1 MNRLKNEKSEYL
13 LQHADNPVDWYPW
26 SKEAFDTAEKENKPI
41 MLSIGYS
48 ACHWCHVMAHESF
61 EDDGTAELMNANF
74 INIKLDKEERPDLD
88 KIYQM
93 SQTIITGKT
102 GGWPL
107 TVFMTPAKFPFFA
120 GTYFPD
126 TERHGLPGFKDI
138 LLRVMDFYKNQRDD
152 ISKQNIQIKNIFE
165 TLNKTKETKN
175 IINKDLLDD
184 VISELISS
192 IDKVHGGFG
201 SAPKFPHV
209 NNLDFLIKT
218 TETINRNNSEVLE
231 LIDLTLTRMTCAGIY
246 DHLKGGF
253 FRYSVD
259 ELWMIPHFEKMLYD
273 NGPMID
279 ILCNAYKV
287 TENPLYLDKIN
298 QTCQWAIEEM
308 QDKQG
313 GFYSTIDADSEHV
326 EGKFYVWTDEELKD
340 ILNTDELKLFKEIFV
355 VYDKPNFEGKYHL
368 HVTKT
373 NQESYINNKKSA
385 DLICTKLLKIRNGR
399 VRPETDKK
407 ILVSWNSLLMLG
419 LINAYKVTGNYN
431 YYDSAKKCFDFIKNY
446 MYVNDKLYA
455 CYHDKPCFNAYL
467 DDYAFLSKACIEFLK
482 TDWNEKD
489 FNFLES
495 LTNTLLDNFQ
505 DKDNGGFYYTS
516 DTHEELIYRPKS
528 YMDES
533 LPSGNSVAT
542 EVLSELYEL
551 TGDSKYSKAVDKSI
565 SSAADSINRS
575 KFSHCSLYLAAPIQ
589 TPEGHHISI
598 SKRLIIIRCELEK
611 VDEYKKNIYALN
623 TMNDNIYFITNNES
637 VTIKG
642 IKDKINQGSFAAY
655 ICQNNTCSAPIRDYE
670 SFYDFISI

>member
-175 IINKDLLDD
+175 IINKDLLDN

>member
-26 SKEAFDTAEKENKPI
+26 SEEAFDKAEKENKPI

-107 TVFMTPAKFPFFA
+107 TVFMTPEKFPFFA

-175 IINKDLLDD
+175 IVNEDLLSK
-184 VISELISS
+184 VKSELISS
-192 IDKVHGGFG
+192 IDRVHGGFG

-218 TETINRNNSEVLE
+218 AEKGDKETLE
-231 LIDLTLTRMTCAGIY
+231 LIELTLTRMTCAGIY

-279 ILCNAYKV
+279 ILCNAYKI
-287 TENPLYLDKIN
+287 TQNSLYLDKIN

-308 QDKQG
+308 QDKEG

-340 ILNTDELKLFKEIFV
+340 ILNANELKLFKEIFV

-373 NQESYINNKKSA
+373 NQECYINNKNSA
-385 DLICTKLLKIRNGR
+385 DLICAKLLKIRNGR
-399 VRPETDKK
+399 VRPATDKK
-407 ILVSWNSLLMLG
+407 ILVSWNSLLILG
-419 LINAYKVTGNYN
+419 LINAYKITGNNN
-431 YYDSAKKCFDFIKNY
+431 YYNSAKKCFDFIRNN
-446 MYVNDKLYA
+446 MWVNNKLYA
-455 CYHDKPCFNAYL
+455 CYHDKPYFNAYL

-482 TDWNEKD
+482 IDWNEKD
-489 FNFLES
+489 FSFLENLTDS
-495 LTNTLLDNFQ
+495 LINNFQ
-505 DKDNGGFYYTS
+505 DKENGGFYYTS

-533 LPSGNSVAT
+533 LPSGNSIAT

-551 TGDSKYSKAVDKSI
+551 TGNSKYIKAVDKSI

-575 KFSHCSLYLAAPIQ
+575 KFSHCSLYLAAPN
-589 TPEGHHISI
+589 TRI
-598 SKRLIIIRCELEK
+598 SKKLIIIRCELEK
-611 VDEYKKNIYALN
+611 IDEYKKNIYALN
-623 TMNDNIYFITNNES
+623 IMNDNIYFIANNES

-642 IKDKINQGSFAAY
+642 IKEKINQGRFTAY
-655 ICQNNTCSAPIRDYE
+655 VCQNNTCSEPIKDYE
-670 SFYDFISI
+670 SLSAVISI

>member
-175 IINKDLLDD
+175 IINKDLLDN

-279 ILCNAYKV
+279 VLCNAYKV

-611 VDEYKKNIYALN
+611 MDEYKKNIYALN
-623 TMNDNIYFITNNES
+623 TMNDNIYFIANSEN

-642 IKDKINQGSFAAY
+642 IKDKINQGRFTAY
-655 ICQNNTCSAPIRDYE
+655 VCQNNTCSEPIKDYE
-670 SFYDFISI
+670 SLHAIIST

>member
-107 TVFMTPAKFPFFA
+107 TVFMTPTKFPFFA

-175 IINKDLLDD
+175 IINEDLLDK
-184 VISELISS
+184 VKSELISS

-218 TETINRNNSEVLE
+218 TEKDDKETLE
-231 LIDLTLTRMTCAGIY
+231 LIELTLTRMTCAGIY

-279 ILCNAYKV
+279 ILCNAYKI
-287 TENPLYLDKIN
+287 TQNSLYLDKIN
-298 QTCQWAIEEM
+298 QTCQWVIEEM
-308 QDKQG
+308 QHEQG

-326 EGKFYVWTDEELKD
+326 EGKFYVWTDKELRD

-355 VYDKPNFEGKYHL
+355 VYGKPNFEGKYHL

-373 NQESYINNKKSA
+373 NQECYINNKKSA
-385 DLICTKLLKIRNGR
+385 DLICAKLLDVRNGR
-399 VRPETDKK
+399 IRPATDKK

-419 LINAYKVTGNYN
+419 LINAYKVTGDNN
-431 YYDSAKKCFDFIKNY
+431 YYNSAKKCFDFIKNN
-446 MYVNDKLYA
+446 MWVNNKLYA

-482 TDWNEKD
+482 IDWNEKD
-489 FNFLES
+489 FSFLES
-495 LTNTLLDNFQ
+495 LTDTLLDSFQ
-505 DKDNGGFYYTS
+505 DKENGGFYYTS

-533 LPSGNSVAT
+533 LPSGNSIAT

-551 TGDSKYSKAVDKSI
+551 TGNNKYIKAVDKSI

-575 KFSHCSLYLAAPIQ
+575 KFSHCSLYLAAPNIK
-589 TPEGHHISI
+589 I
-598 SKRLIIIRCELEK
+598 SKKLIIIRCELEK
-611 VDEYKKNIYALN
+611 MDEYKKNIYSLN
-623 TMNDNIYFITNNES
+623 TMNDNIYFIANNEN

-642 IKDKINQGSFAAY
+642 IKDKINQGRFTAY
-655 ICQNNTCSAPIRDYE
+655 VCQNNTCSEPIKDYE
-670 SFYDFISI
+670 SLHAIIST

>member
-175 IINKDLLDD
+175 IINEDLLDK
-184 VISELISS
+184 VKSELISS

-218 TETINRNNSEVLE
+218 TEKDDKETLE
-231 LIDLTLTRMTCAGIY
+231 LIELTLTRMTCAGIY

-279 ILCNAYKV
+279 ILCNAYKI
-287 TENPLYLDKIN
+287 TQNSLYLDKIN
-298 QTCQWAIEEM
+298 QTCQWVIEEM
-308 QDKQG
+308 QHEQG

-355 VYDKPNFEGKYHL
+355 VYGKPNFEGKYHL

-373 NQESYINNKKSA
+373 NQECYINNKNSA
-385 DLICTKLLKIRNGR
+385 DLICAKLLEIRNGR
-399 VRPETDKK
+399 VRPATDKK

-419 LINAYKVTGNYN
+419 LINAYKVTGDNN
-431 YYDSAKKCFDFIKNY
+431 YYNSAKKCFDFIKNN
-446 MYVNDKLYA
+446 MWVNNKLYA

-482 TDWNEKD
+482 IDWNEKD
-489 FNFLES
+489 FSFLES
-495 LTNTLLDNFQ
+495 LTDTLLDSFQ
-505 DKDNGGFYYTS
+505 DKENGGFYYTS

-533 LPSGNSVAT
+533 LPSGNSIAT

-551 TGDSKYSKAVDKSI
+551 TGNNKYIKAVDKSI

-575 KFSHCSLYLAAPIQ
+575 KFSHCSLYLAAPNIK
-589 TPEGHHISI
+589 I
-598 SKRLIIIRCELEK
+598 SKKLIIIRCELEK
-611 VDEYKKNIYALN
+611 MDEYKKNIYALN
-623 TMNDNIYFITNNES
+623 AMNDNIYFIANSEN

-642 IKDKINQGSFAAY
+642 IKDKINQGRFTAY
-655 ICQNNTCSAPIRDYE
+655 VCQNNTCSEPIKDYE
-670 SFYDFISI
+670 SLHAIISI

>member
-107 TVFMTPAKFPFFA
+107 TVFMTPTKFPFFA

-165 TLNKTKETKN
+165 TLNKTKETEN
-175 IINKDLLDD
+175 IINEDLLDK
-184 VISELISS
+184 VKSELISS

-218 TETINRNNSEVLE
+218 TEKDDKETLE
-231 LIDLTLTRMTCAGIY
+231 LIELTLTRMTCAGIY

-279 ILCNAYKV
+279 ILCNAYKI
-287 TENPLYLDKIN
+287 TQNSLYLDKIN
-298 QTCQWAIEEM
+298 QTCQWVIEEM
-308 QDKQG
+308 QHEQG

-326 EGKFYVWTDEELKD
+326 EGKFYVWTDKELRD

-355 VYDKPNFEGKYHL
+355 VYGKPNFEGKYHL

-373 NQESYINNKKSA
+373 NQECYINNKNSA
-385 DLICTKLLKIRNGR
+385 NLICAKLLDVRNGR
-399 VRPETDKK
+399 IRPATDKK

-419 LINAYKVTGNYN
+419 LINAYKVTGNNN
-431 YYDSAKKCFDFIKNY
+431 YYDSAKKCFDFIKNN
-446 MYVNDKLYA
+446 MWVNNKLYA

-482 TDWNEKD
+482 IDWNEED
-489 FNFLES
+489 FSFLES
-495 LTNTLLDNFQ
+495 LTDTLLDSFQ
-505 DKDNGGFYYTS
+505 DKENGGFYYTS

-533 LPSGNSVAT
+533 LPSGNSIAT

-551 TGDSKYSKAVDKSI
+551 TGNNKYIKAVDKSI

-575 KFSHCSLYLAAPIQ
+575 KFSHCSLYLAAPNIK
-589 TPEGHHISI
+589 I
-598 SKRLIIIRCELEK
+598 SKKLIIIRCELEK
-611 VDEYKKNIYALN
+611 MGKYKKNIYALN
-623 TMNDNIYFITNNES
+623 TMNDNIYFIANNEN

-642 IKDKINQGSFAAY
+642 IKDKINQGRFTAY
-655 ICQNNTCSAPIRDYE
+655 VCQNNTCSEPIKDYE
-670 SFYDFISI
+670 SLHAIISI

>member
-107 TVFMTPAKFPFFA
+107 TVFMTPTKFPFFA

-175 IINKDLLDD
+175 IINEDLLDK
-184 VISELISS
+184 VKSELISS

-218 TETINRNNSEVLE
+218 TEKDDKETLE
-231 LIDLTLTRMTCAGIY
+231 LIELTLTRMTCAGIY

-279 ILCNAYKV
+279 ILCNAYKIKQ
-287 TENPLYLDKIN
+287 NSLYLDKIN
-298 QTCQWAIEEM
+298 QTCQWVIEEM
-308 QDKQG
+308 QHDQG

-326 EGKFYVWTDEELKD
+326 EGKFYVWTDKELRD
-340 ILNTDELKLFKEIFV
+340 ILNTDEFKLFKEIFV
-355 VYDKPNFEGKYHL
+355 VYGKPNFEGKYHL

-373 NQESYINNKKSA
+373 NQECYINNKNSA
-385 DLICTKLLKIRNGR
+385 DLICAKLLDVRNGR
-399 VRPETDKK
+399 VRPATDKK

-419 LINAYKVTGNYN
+419 LINAYKVTGDNN
-431 YYDSAKKCFDFIKNY
+431 YYDSAKKCFDFIKNN
-446 MYVNDKLYA
+446 MWVNNKLYA

-482 TDWNEKD
+482 IDWNEKD
-489 FNFLES
+489 FSFLES
-495 LTNTLLDNFQ
+495 LTDTLLDSFQ
-505 DKDNGGFYYTS
+505 DKENGGFYYTS

-533 LPSGNSVAT
+533 LP
-542 EVLSELYEL
+542 Y
-551 TGDSKYSKAVDKSI
+551 DM
-565 SSAADSINRS
+565 
-575 KFSHCSLYLAAPIQ
+575 FPSHQ
-589 TPEGHHISI
+589 
-598 SKRLIIIRCELEK
+598 
-611 VDEYKKNIYALN
+611 
-623 TMNDNIYFITNNES
+623 
-637 VTIKG
+637 
-642 IKDKINQGSFAAY
+642 
-655 ICQNNTCSAPIRDYE
+655 
-670 SFYDFISI
+670 

>member
-505 DKDNGGFYYTS
+505 D
-516 DTHEELIYRPKS
+516 
-528 YMDES
+528 
-533 LPSGNSVAT
+533 
-542 EVLSELYEL
+542 
-551 TGDSKYSKAVDKSI
+551 
-565 SSAADSINRS
+565 
-575 KFSHCSLYLAAPIQ
+575 
-589 TPEGHHISI
+589 
-598 SKRLIIIRCELEK
+598 
-611 VDEYKKNIYALN
+611 
-623 TMNDNIYFITNNES
+623 
-637 VTIKG
+637 
-642 IKDKINQGSFAAY
+642 
-655 ICQNNTCSAPIRDYE
+655 
-670 SFYDFISI
+670 

>member
-26 SKEAFDTAEKENKPI
+26 SKEAFDKAEKENKPI

-107 TVFMTPAKFPFFA
+107 TVFMTPTKFPFFA

-175 IINKDLLDD
+175 IVNEDLLSK
-184 VISELISS
+184 VKSELISS
-192 IDKVHGGFG
+192 IDRVHGGFG

-218 TETINRNNSEVLE
+218 AEKGDKETLE
-231 LIDLTLTRMTCAGIY
+231 LIELTLTRMTCAGIY

-279 ILCNAYKV
+279 ILCNAYKI
-287 TENPLYLDKIN
+287 TQNSLYLDKIN

-313 GFYSTIDADSEHV
+313 GFYSTIDADSEHI

-340 ILNTDELKLFKEIFV
+340 ILNTNELKLFKEIFV

-373 NQESYINNKKSA
+373 NQECYINNKNSA
-385 DLICTKLLKIRNGR
+385 DLICAKLLKIRNGR
-399 VRPETDKK
+399 VRPATDKK
-407 ILVSWNSLLMLG
+407 ILVSWNSLLMIG
-419 LINAYKVTGNYN
+419 LINAYKITGNNN
-431 YYDSAKKCFDFIKNY
+431 YYNSAKKCFDFIRNN
-446 MYVNDKLYA
+446 MWVNNKLYA
-455 CYHDKPCFNAYL
+455 CYHDKPYFNAYL

-482 TDWNEKD
+482 IDWNEKD
-489 FNFLES
+489 FSFLENLTDS
-495 LTNTLLDNFQ
+495 LINNFQ
-505 DKDNGGFYYTS
+505 DKENGGFYYTS

-533 LPSGNSVAT
+533 LPSGNSIAT

-551 TGDSKYSKAVDKSI
+551 TGNSKYIKAVDKSI

-575 KFSHCSLYLAAPIQ
+575 KFSHCSLYLAAPN
-589 TPEGHHISI
+589 TRI
-598 SKRLIIIRCELEK
+598 SKKLIIIRCELEK
-611 VDEYKKNIYALN
+611 IDEYKKNIYALN
-623 TMNDNIYFITNNES
+623 IMNDNIYFIANNES

-642 IKDKINQGSFAAY
+642 IKEKINQGRFTAY
-655 ICQNNTCSAPIRDYE
+655 VCQNNTCSEPIKDYE
-670 SFYDFISI
+670 SLSAVISI

>member
-26 SKEAFDTAEKENKPI
+26 SQEAFDKAEKENKPI

-107 TVFMTPAKFPFFA
+107 TVFMTPEKFPFFA

-175 IINKDLLDD
+175 IVNEDLLSK
-184 VISELISS
+184 VKSELISS
-192 IDKVHGGFG
+192 IDRVHGGFG

-218 TETINRNNSEVLE
+218 AEKDDKETLE
-231 LIDLTLTRMTCAGIY
+231 LIELTLTRMTCAGIY

-279 ILCNAYKV
+279 ILCNAYKI
-287 TENPLYLDKIN
+287 TQNSLYLDKIN

-313 GFYSTIDADSEHV
+313 GFYSTIDADSEHI

-340 ILNTDELKLFKEIFV
+340 TLNTDELKLFKEIFV

-373 NQESYINNKKSA
+373 NQECYINNKNSA
-385 DLICTKLLKIRNGR
+385 DLICAKLLKIRNGR
-399 VRPETDKK
+399 VRPSTDKK
-407 ILVSWNSLLMLG
+407 ILVSWNSLLMIG
-419 LINAYKVTGNYN
+419 LINAYKITGNNN
-431 YYDSAKKCFDFIKNY
+431 YYNSAKKCFDFIRNN
-446 MYVNDKLYA
+446 MWVNNKLYA
-455 CYHDKPCFNAYL
+455 CYHDKPYFNAYL

-482 TDWNEKD
+482 IDWNEKD
-489 FNFLES
+489 FSFLENLTDS
-495 LTNTLLDNFQ
+495 LINNFQ
-505 DKDNGGFYYTS
+505 DKENGGFYYTS
-516 DTHEELIYRPKS
+516 DTHEELIYRHKS

-533 LPSGNSVAT
+533 LPSGNSIAT
-542 EVLSELYEL
+542 EVLSELYDL
-551 TGDSKYSKAVDKSI
+551 TGNSKYIKAVDKSI

-575 KFSHCSLYLAAPIQ
+575 KFSHCSLYLA
-589 TPEGHHISI
+589 TPNTKI
-598 SKRLIIIRCELEK
+598 SKKLIIIRCELEK
-611 VDEYKKNIYALN
+611 IDEYKKNIYALN
-623 TMNDNIYFITNNES
+623 IMNDNIYFIANNES

-642 IKDKINQGSFAAY
+642 IKEKINQGRFTAY
-655 ICQNNTCSAPIRDYE
+655 VCQNNTCSEPIKDYE
-670 SFYDFISI
+670 SLSAVISI

>member
-26 SKEAFDTAEKENKPI
+26 SQEAFDQAEKENKPV

-107 TVFMTPAKFPFFA
+107 TVFMTPEKFPFFA

-138 LLRVMDFYKNQRDD
+138 LLRVIDFYKNQRDD

-165 TLNKTKETKN
+165 TLNKIKETKN
-175 IINKDLLDD
+175 IINEDLINQ
-184 VISELISS
+184 VRSELVSS

-218 TETINRNNSEVLE
+218 TEKDDKETLK
-231 LIDLTLTRMTCAGIY
+231 LIELTLTRMTCAGIY

-279 ILCNAYKV
+279 VLCNAYKI
-287 TENPLYLDKIN
+287 TDNSLYLDKIN
-298 QTCQWAIEEM
+298 QTCQWVIEEM
-308 QDKQG
+308 QHKQG
-313 GFYSTIDADSEHV
+313 GFYSTIDADSEHI

-385 DLICTKLLKIRNGR
+385 DLICAKLLKIRNKR
-399 VRPETDKK
+399 VRPDTDKK
-407 ILVSWNSLLMLG
+407 ILTSWNSLLILG
-419 LINAYKVTGNYN
+419 LINAYKITGNNN
-431 YYDSAKKCFDFIKNY
+431 YYNSAKKCFDFIRNN
-446 MYVNDKLYA
+446 MWVNNKLYA
-455 CYHDKPCFNAYL
+455 CYHDKPYFNAYL

-482 TDWNEKD
+482 IDWNEKD
-489 FNFLES
+489 FSFLENLTDS
-495 LTNTLLDNFQ
+495 LINNFQ
-505 DKDNGGFYYTS
+505 DKENGGFYYTS

-533 LPSGNSVAT
+533 LPSGNSIAT
-542 EVLSELYEL
+542 EVLSELYDL
-551 TGDSKYSKAVDKSI
+551 TGNSKYIKAVDKSI

-575 KFSHCSLYLAAPIQ
+575 KFSHCSLYLAAPN
-589 TPEGHHISI
+589 TKI
-598 SKRLIIIRCELEK
+598 SKKLIIIRCELEK
-611 VDEYKKNIYALN
+611 IDEYKKNIYALN
-623 TMNDNIYFITNNES
+623 IMNDNIYFIANNES
-637 VTIKG
+637 ITIKG
-642 IKDKINQGSFAAY
+642 IKEKINQGKFTAY
-655 ICQNNTCSAPIRDYE
+655 VCQNNTCSEPIKDYE
-670 SFYDFISI
+670 SLSAVISI

>member
-107 TVFMTPAKFPFFA
+107 TVFMTPTKFPFFA

-175 IINKDLLDD
+175 IINEDLLDK
-184 VISELISS
+184 VKSELISS

-218 TETINRNNSEVLE
+218 TEKDDKETLE
-231 LIDLTLTRMTCAGIY
+231 LIELTLARMTCAGIY

-279 ILCNAYKV
+279 ILCNAYKI
-287 TENPLYLDKIN
+287 TQNSLYLDKIN
-298 QTCQWAIEEM
+298 QTCQWVIEEM
-308 QDKQG
+308 QHEQG

-355 VYDKPNFEGKYHL
+355 VYGKPNFEGKYHL

-373 NQESYINNKKSA
+373 NQECYINNKNSA
-385 DLICTKLLKIRNGR
+385 DLICAKLLEIRNGR
-399 VRPETDKK
+399 VRPATDKK

-419 LINAYKVTGNYN
+419 LINAYKVTGDNN
-431 YYDSAKKCFDFIKNY
+431 YYNSAKKCFDFIKNN
-446 MYVNDKLYA
+446 MWVNNKLYA

-482 TDWNEKD
+482 IDWNEKD
-489 FNFLES
+489 FSFLES
-495 LTNTLLDNFQ
+495 LTDTLLGSFQ
-505 DKDNGGFYYTS
+505 DKENGGFYYTS

-533 LPSGNSVAT
+533 LPSGNSIAT

-551 TGDSKYSKAVDKSI
+551 TGNNKYIKAVDKSI

-575 KFSHCSLYLAAPIQ
+575 KFSHCSLYLAAPNIK
-589 TPEGHHISI
+589 I
-598 SKRLIIIRCELEK
+598 SKKLIIIRCELEK
-611 VDEYKKNIYALN
+611 MDEYKKNIYALN
-623 TMNDNIYFITNNES
+623 AMNDNIYFIANSEN

-642 IKDKINQGSFAAY
+642 IKDKINQGRFTAY
-655 ICQNNTCSAPIRDYE
+655 VCQNNTCSEPIKDYE
-670 SFYDFISI
+670 SLHAVISI

>member
-107 TVFMTPAKFPFFA
+107 TVFMTPTKFPFFA

-175 IINKDLLDD
+175 IINEDLLDK
-184 VISELISS
+184 VKSELISS

-218 TETINRNNSEVLE
+218 TEKDDKETLE
-231 LIDLTLTRMTCAGIY
+231 LIELTLTRMTCAGIY

-279 ILCNAYKV
+279 ILCNAYKI
-287 TENPLYLDKIN
+287 TQNSLYLDKIN
-298 QTCQWAIEEM
+298 QTCQWVIEEM
-308 QDKQG
+308 QHEQG

-326 EGKFYVWTDEELKD
+326 EGKFYVWTDKELRD

-373 NQESYINNKKSA
+373 NQECYINNKKSA
-385 DLICTKLLKIRNGR
+385 DLICAKLLDVRNGR
-399 VRPETDKK
+399 IRPATDKK

-419 LINAYKVTGNYN
+419 LINAYKVTGNNN
-431 YYDSAKKCFDFIKNY
+431 YYDSAKKCFDFIKNN
-446 MYVNDKLYA
+446 MWVNNKLYA

-482 TDWNEKD
+482 IDWNEED
-489 FNFLES
+489 FSFLES
-495 LTNTLLDNFQ
+495 LTDTLLDSFQ
-505 DKDNGGFYYTS
+505 DKENGGFYYTS

-533 LPSGNSVAT
+533 LPSGNSIAT

-551 TGDSKYSKAVDKSI
+551 TGNNKYIKAVDKSI

-575 KFSHCSLYLAAPIQ
+575 KFSHCSLYLAAPNIK
-589 TPEGHHISI
+589 I
-598 SKRLIIIRCELEK
+598 SKKLIIIRCELEK
-611 VDEYKKNIYALN
+611 MDKYKKNIYALN
-623 TMNDNIYFITNNES
+623 TMNDNIYFIANNEN

-642 IKDKINQGSFAAY
+642 IKDKINQGRFTAY
-655 ICQNNTCSAPIRDYE
+655 VCQNNTCSEPIKDYE
-670 SFYDFISI
+670 SLHAIIST

>member
-26 SKEAFDTAEKENKPI
+26 SEEAFATAEKENKP
-41 MLSIGYS
+41 MLLSIGYS

-107 TVFMTPAKFPFFA
+107 TVFMTPEKFPFFA

-175 IINKDLLDD
+175 IVNEDLLSK
-184 VISELISS
+184 VKSELTSS
-192 IDKVHGGFG
+192 IDKIHGGFG
-201 SAPKFPHV
+201 SAPKFPHI

-218 TETINRNNSEVLE
+218 TEINDKETLE
-231 LIDLTLTRMTCAGIY
+231 LIELTLTRMICAGIY

-279 ILCNAYKV
+279 ILCNAYKI
-287 TENPLYLDKIN
+287 TKNSLYLDKIN
-298 QTCQWAIEEM
+298 QTCQWVIEEM

-340 ILNTDELKLFKEIFV
+340 ILNTKELKLFKEIFV

-373 NQESYINNKKSA
+373 NQDSYINNKASA
-385 DLICTKLLKIRNGR
+385 DLICAKLLKIRNGR
-399 VRPETDKK
+399 VRPATDEK

-419 LINAYKVTGNYN
+419 LINAYKVTGDNN
-431 YYDSAKKCFDFIKNY
+431 YYNSSKKCFDFIRNN
-446 MYVNDKLYA
+446 MWVNNKLYA
-455 CYHDKPCFNAYL
+455 CYHDKPYFNAYL

-482 TDWNEKD
+482 VEWNEKD
-489 FNFLES
+489 FSFLENLTDS
-495 LTNTLLDNFQ
+495 LINSFQ
-505 DKDNGGFYYTS
+505 DKENGGFYYTS

-533 LPSGNSVAT
+533 LPSGNSIAT

-551 TGDSKYSKAVDKSI
+551 TGDSKYMIAVDKSI

-575 KFSHCSLYLAAPIQ
+575 KFSHCSLYLAAPNI
-589 TPEGHHISI
+589 TV
-598 SKRLIIIRCELEK
+598 SKKLIIIRCEQGKIE
-611 VDEYKKNIYALN
+611 EYKKKIYDLN
-623 TMNDNIYFITNNES
+623 MMNDNIYFINNDEN

-642 IKDKINQGSFAAY
+642 LKDKISQGVFTAY
-655 ICQNNTCSAPIRDYE
+655 ICQNNTCSEAIK
-670 SFYDFISI
+670 SFEKLCSIIAS

>member
-107 TVFMTPAKFPFFA
+107 TVFMTPTKFPFFA

-175 IINKDLLDD
+175 IINKDLLDN

-279 ILCNAYKV
+279 VLCNAYKV